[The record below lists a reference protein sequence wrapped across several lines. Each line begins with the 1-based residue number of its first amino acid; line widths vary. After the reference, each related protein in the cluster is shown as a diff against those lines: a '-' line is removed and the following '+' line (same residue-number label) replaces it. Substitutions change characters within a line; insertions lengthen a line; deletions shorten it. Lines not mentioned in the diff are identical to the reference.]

1 MCKHDRDAKQDL
13 KKGDEKKRDNN
24 NNNNKYG
31 NEEEYDIIN
40 VGVIFESGK
49 DDKEEH

>member
-13 KKGDEKKRDNN
+13 KKGDEKKKENN

-31 NEEEYDIIN
+31 NEEEYNIN
-40 VGVIFESGK
+40 VGVLIFE

>member
-1 MCKHDRDAKQDL
+1 MK
-13 KKGDEKKRDNN
+13 KKRDNN

-31 NEEEYDIIN
+31 NEEEYNIN